1 MAADDMTNEDLWLSE
16 ALQGGGTLLNTSA
29 QIAKGNAALQVAQG
43 RKIASEYEAGQLD
56 TEAGM
61 SRGVGMRNA
70 ADVARSVELINS
82 AALARAAASGAGA
95 SDPTVMNVLAKTA
108 GEGAYRQTLAMYEG
122 EAQARLDTMRAGAL
136 RYEGDLSVSEAKT
149 AKQSTNIGAASTLL
163 TGGANMMSMF
173 SKYWSGPSA

>member
-1 MAADDMTNEDLWLSE
+1 MAQTNEDLWLSE
-16 ALQGGGTLLNTSA
+16 ALQGGSTILGTA
-29 QIAKGNAALQVAQG
+29 GQIAKGNAAVQVAKG
-43 RKIASEYEAGQLD
+43 RQIESQYEAGQLD

-70 ADVARSVELINS
+70 ADIARNVELINS

-122 EAQARLDTMRAGAL
+122 EAQARLDTMRASAL
-136 RYEGDLSVSEAKT
+136 RYEGDLSMTEAQT
-149 AKQSTNIGAASTLL
+149 AEKATDIGAASTLL
-163 TGGANMMSMF
+163 TGGANMLSMY
-173 SKYWSGPSA
+173 SKYWSGPGG